1 MLRLYEQYRGS
12 RDPPTPPGPW
22 LRRGNTVRGFRPL
35 PAGERAP
42 RPREEGGPRR
52 GRARP
57 RGAAPYLGRG
67 RARAVFPEPRRQSI
81 AGVAPR
87 ELGGGKK

>member
-42 RPREEGGPRR
+42 RPREEGDPVGAGLGHGAQPRISAGAGPGPCSLSR
-52 GRARP
+52 GVRAS
-57 RGAAPYLGRG
+57 LG
-67 RARAVFPEPRRQSI
+67 
-81 AGVAPR
+81 
-87 ELGGGKK
+87 